1 MYNVNNYYLFKG
13 QQMTQGKTQFWVGMT
28 LIWFSHLAMDFMIGI
43 WSVYKTLAT
52 IDIVVAGLIAS
63 LGMFIGEGLQLVF
76 GVLSD
81 KGYQRGLLALGLG
94 LTASIPFL
102 SYVENEWALF
112 LLVLCSFVGSGAFH
126 PAASGLTMVGN
137 YASKS
142 VLISLFICGGMI
154 GAASSQFVYTQVYQ
168 AFDGRTG
175 FLAIPIVILAI
186 CCLCYRFPTGEKQ
199 TQKVNFKRILSAIK
213 PNRFQ
218 LGLLYV
224 IQVCLQMVILSFSFL
239 LPDLLKIKGYEE
251 WFCLGGGYFCFVI
264 GSAVLSVPIGYL
276 VDRIGYRLVLA
287 GVVISS
293 TCLLYLFFA
302 MDSLTL
308 VFPIVSL
315 LLIGGGM
322 GVIIPVI
329 VSGGTQM
336 VPEYARSFVSAIY
349 MGGASC
355 LAGFGPIITSLIA
368 VTWTEGEP
376 IAALQI
382 LSLLLILS
390 IGLIYFLPSH
400 QIEENNILDPIRVR
414 G

>member
-1 MYNVNNYYLFKG
+1 
-13 QQMTQGKTQFWVGMT
+13 MTQGKMQFWLGIT
-28 LIWFSHLAMDFMIGI
+28 LIWISHLSMDFMIGV

-52 IDIVVAGLIAS
+52 IDLVAAGLIAS
-63 LGMFIGEGLQLVF
+63 LGMFIGEGMQLFF

-81 KGYQRGLLALGLG
+81 KGHQRKLLALGLF

-102 SYVENEWALF
+102 SYVDNSWALF
-112 LLVLCSFVGSGAFH
+112 FLVLCSFIGSGAFH
-126 PAASGLTMVGN
+126 PAASGLSMVGN

-142 VLISLFICGGMI
+142 ILISLFICGGMI
-154 GAASSQFVYTQVYQ
+154 GAASSQFIFTLIYR
-168 AFDGRTG
+168 AFDGNTA
-175 FLAIPIVILAI
+175 FLAIPVVLLAI
-186 CCLCYRFPTGEKQ
+186 CCLCYPFPKGKSQTEK
-199 TQKVNFKRILSAIK
+199 VDFSRILKAMK
-213 PNRFQ
+213 PHRFQ
-218 LGLLYV
+218 LGLLYI

-264 GSAVLSVPIGYL
+264 GSALLSLPVGYL

-287 GVVISS
+287 GVVVFS

-302 MDSLTL
+302 IDSLTL
-308 VFPIVSL
+308 IFPVVSL

-329 VSGGTQM
+329 LAGGTQM

-349 MGGASC
+349 MGGATC

-368 VTWTEGEP
+368 VNWTKGDP
-376 IAALQI
+376 IGALQI

-390 IGLIYFLPSH
+390 IGLIYFLPKTDL
-400 QIEENNILDPIRVR
+400 QEENLTLESVKVR
-414 G
+414 I